1 MTEPQQPEIM
11 QDGDMAVLVLTV
23 SESLESNVIKLT
35 SFQCRGESM
44 EHAMAGIDFLF
55 EKYKKLKGRDKH
67 ERKINK
73 V

>member
-1 MTEPQQPEIM
+1 
-11 QDGDMAVLVLTV
+11 V
-23 SESLESNVIKLT
+23 
-35 SFQCRGESM
+35 